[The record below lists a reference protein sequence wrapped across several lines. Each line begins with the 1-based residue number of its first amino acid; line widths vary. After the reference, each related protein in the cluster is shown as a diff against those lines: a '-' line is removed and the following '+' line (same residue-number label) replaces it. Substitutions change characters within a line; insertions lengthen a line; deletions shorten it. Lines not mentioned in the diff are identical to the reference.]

1 MGDKEE
7 MEKVLM
13 NHPLTNK
20 MIEKILGEDFTDE
33 IYETGHIAWL
43 DEGYGEWIM
52 GGMRAAYDLGRKKA
66 KKQDKAYI
74 RQSYKQGYNDAKKEI
89 KSVLSQT
96 RELEEL

>member
-1 MGDKEE
+1 
-7 MEKVLM
+7 M

-20 MIEKILGEDFTDE
+20 MIKKILGEDFTDE
-33 IYETGHIAWL
+33 IYEEGHIAWI
-43 DEGYGEWIM
+43 DEDYAEWIT
-52 GGMRAAYDLGRKKA
+52 GGMRDAYDLGWKKA

-89 KSVLSQT
+89 KSVLSHM